1 MFPYVTRYY
10 VATGYY
16 MFLYYICYYICYY
29 TCYYTC
35 YCILLSV
42 TITKASQRLSEVV
55 PCERSEIRGKG
66 VVADV
71 EASNPQV
78 GGE

>member
-16 MFLYYICYYICYY
+16 MFLYYI
-29 TCYYTC
+29 C